1 MISDDLRKA
10 IYLSAF
16 KGNLSVQKEDDSS
29 VDKSL
34 NILLTS
40 RNIDKKEINKRK
52 INDEFSPDYD
62 IPATWKWV
70 KMGLLCDVIR
80 GLTFSNSYSEKKDNN
95 ILVLRG
101 GNIDSKSEKLIFTD
115 NIYVDNSIPNS
126 NQYLHV
132 GDSLIVASSGT
143 KTSVGKSAFIDEI
156 DSNVSFGGFMMVV
169 RPYSEI
175 INPKYLSYNIKVY
188 RNKIINNTNGYI
200 SNITNSILNNL
211 LIPLPPIEE
220 QQRIVDKIEELF
232 AKLDEIKPIEE
243 ELKLIKSTFPSD
255 MRKSI
260 LCQAFCGNLLENNV
274 DLDDVSKLELLVKK
288 SNKKYEKIY
297 SDDLPSSWKRF
308 KFKDIFDIVNGFTPL
323 RSNDEFWNKKEIPW
337 FTIEDINL
345 QGRTIN
351 HTKQFITKKALGKS
365 SKRLLPP
372 DTVLLCCTASVGEYA
387 ITNIPLTTN
396 QQFNGLIIKD
406 ELKKYILPMYLY
418 EFVKTLKPKLLSK
431 SGKTTFNFLSTKKLS
446 EFEIPIPPLEEQQRI
461 VDKIEQ
467 LLPLCDDIEKLIS
480 E

>member
-40 RNIDKKEINKRK
+40 RNIDKKEIKKRK
-52 INDEFSPDYD
+52 INDEFCPDYD

-115 NIYVDNSIPNS
+115 NIYVDKNIPNS

-132 GDSLIVASSGT
+132 GDTLIVASSGT
-143 KTSVGKSAFIDEI
+143 KTSVGKSTFIDEI

-175 INPKYLSYNIKVY
+175 INPRYLSYNIKVY

-243 ELKLIKSTFPSD
+243 ELNHLKDNFPNDMIISVLNDAYTGKLTNQNIS
-255 MRKSI
+255 
-260 LCQAFCGNLLENNV
+260 CWN
-274 DLDDVSKLELLVKK
+274 
-288 SNKKYEKIY
+288 SNKLNDCCIEIVTGNSISESIKKLKYTNIKAGYNYIATK
-297 SDDLPSSWKRF
+297 DL
-308 KFKDIFDIVNGFTPL
+308 
-323 RSNDEFWNKKEIPW
+323 EF
-337 FTIEDINL
+337 
-345 QGRTIN
+345 N
-351 HTKQFITKKALGKS
+351 HTFNYNNGIKIPFDEKGFKYARENDI
-365 SKRLLPP
+365 
-372 DTVLLCCTASVGEYA
+372 LLCVEGGSAGKKIGILNETVCYGNKLCRFS
-387 ITNIPLTTN
+387 TN
-396 QQFNGLIIKD
+396 QNVLPKFLYYYLQSPIFLKNFNSNLSGIIGGVSINKIKNI
-406 ELKKYILPMYLY
+406 ELKYPSI
-418 EFVKTLKPKLLSK
+418 
-431 SGKTTFNFLSTKKLS
+431 
-446 EFEIPIPPLEEQQRI
+446 EEQQKI

-467 LLPLCDDIEKLIS
+467 LLPLCNDIKKLIS